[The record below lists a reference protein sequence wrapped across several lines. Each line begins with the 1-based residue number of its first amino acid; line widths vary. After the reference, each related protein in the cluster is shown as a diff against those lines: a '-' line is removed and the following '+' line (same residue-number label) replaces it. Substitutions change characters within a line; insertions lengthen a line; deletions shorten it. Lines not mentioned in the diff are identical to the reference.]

1 MAKTTKPEPLNDQ
14 ALELVANRFRLL
26 ADPTRLKILHTL
38 GHDEMTVTDIVD
50 KTGTSQANASKH
62 LAVLLNSA
70 VVARRKDGL
79 SAYYRVADDSI
90 FDLCDVVCSR
100 LRDDAKTRHA
110 ILDRR

>member
-1 MAKTTKPEPLNDQ
+1 MAKTPAREQLNDQ

-26 ADPTRLKILHTL
+26 ADPTRLKILQTL
-38 GHDEMTVTDIVD
+38 GSDEMSVTEIVD

-62 LAVLLNSA
+62 LAVLLSAA

-100 LRDDAKTRHA
+100 LRDEAKNRHA